1 MFFQDGS
8 LGIVGGDAN
17 NNQNQVLPSPGV
29 VSVPGGIINRYPW
42 PLQVPSGSVQAPA
55 GSAQAPAGT
64 VRGPWAPLQYY
75 SPSLLPSLYI
85 VNGWLARNHQFPFM
99 AAILNGNRQ
108 FCGGSL
114 ITEIHIL
121 TAAHCVA
128 Q

>member
-1 MFFQDGS
+1 M
-8 LGIVGGDAN
+8 L
-17 NNQNQVLPSPGV
+17 
-29 VSVPGGIINRYPW
+29 
-42 PLQVPSGSVQAPA
+42 
-55 GSAQAPAGT
+55 T
-64 VRGPWAPLQYY
+64 K
-75 SPSLLPSLYI
+75 I
-85 VNGWLARNHQFPFM
+85 VNGWEARFHQFPFM

>member
-1 MFFQDGS
+1 MVSISQDGS

-17 NNQNQVLPSPGV
+17 GGSIVPGAGV
-29 VSVPGGIINRYPW
+29 VPVPGGIINRYYPW
-42 PLQVPSGSVQAPA
+42 TLH
-55 GSAQAPAGT
+55 
-64 VRGPWAPLQYY
+64 
-75 SPSLLPSLYI
+75 SPFSPVAALSMAATPYI
-85 VNGWLARNHQFPFM
+85 VNGFLARNHQFPFM

-114 ITEIHIL
+114 ISEVHIL